1 MNDLGRFFD
10 RSGRMRRPPYRRLAG
25 ELASFLFYHPANP
38 DNGGIP
44 DGQNHTVLVLPAFMS
59 ADFATRPLRRYL
71 ADSNYRALP
80 WTLGVNV
87 GPTPHLLDGLR
98 GRLLD
103 LCGERGCK
111 VSLIGI
117 SLGGLMARHMAHEYP
132 DKVAQVITMA
142 SPYRLPT
149 AATIEPLFN
158 LVAPRFSKD
167 IDFLRVSQPLP
178 VPSMSIY
185 TRRDGIVAWES
196 CSDDG
201 SLAREI
207 DSPHTT
213 IARHPEALRA
223 VALRLHEGL
232 LETR

>member
-1 MNDLGRFFD
+1 M
-10 RSGRMRRPPYRRLAG
+10 
-25 ELASFLFYHPANP
+25 
-38 DNGGIP
+38 
-44 DGQNHTVLVLPAFMS
+44 LVLPAFMS
-59 ADFATRPLRRYL
+59 ADFATKPLRRYL
-71 ADSNYRALP
+71 ASCNYRPLP
-80 WTLGVNV
+80 WTLGVNI
-87 GPTPHLLDGLR
+87 GPTPQILR
-98 GRLLD
+98 GLHQRLSRCAED
-103 LCGERGCK
+103 AGGK

-117 SLGGLMARHMAHEYP
+117 SLGGLLARHLAHEHP

-142 SPYRLPT
+142 SPYILPT

-158 LVAPRFSKD
+158 LVAPHFSKD

-185 TRRDGIVAWES
+185 TRQDGIVAWES
-196 CSDDG
+196 CSEDG
-201 SLAREI
+201 ALAREI

-232 LETR
+232 QAAP